1 MKKLPFWC
9 VLASFLC
16 ALVLSSC
23 SKDEDESQVVPSI
36 ESIKGMWALNTYR
49 IVFGPSENN
58 RPDYIRTFTA
68 EKENRQ
74 RWEFTEKGAY
84 YHWYEDLE
92 PYDIVKK
99 NGIWAVPSN
108 GNGYYRLNGDT
119 IRVICKYYL
128 SNGQPTSNN
137 NKYKILK
144 LTDTSMELFSLNK
157 YKDSDRKFYYSLTRV
172 KE

>member
-1 MKKLPFWC
+1 MKKLQFWC

-23 SKDEDESQVVPSI
+23 SKDDDEPQVVPSI
-36 ESIKGMWALNTYR
+36 ENIKGVWALDEYR
-49 IVFGPSENN
+49 IVHGASENYA
-58 RPDYIRTFTA
+58 PDFVRTFTA

-99 NGIWAVPSN
+99 NGIWGAPDN
-108 GNGYYRLNGDT
+108 GIGYYRLNGDT
-119 IRVICKYYL
+119 IRVVCKYLL
-128 SNGQPTSNN
+128 SNGKPTAYYGR
-137 NKYKILK
+137 YKILK
-144 LTDTSMELFSLNK
+144 LTDTTMKLTSVRNR
-157 YKDSDRKFYYSLTRV
+157 KDSDRRFFYSLTRV